1 MIWVLILLT
10 WEGAY
15 RFIGWKAYQFPAPSH
30 VLDSTLDM
38 LNIRTWFGQPLHPGW
53 PWSAAGQPPD
63 TRPRPPV
70 YRSPLVIAQLVS
82 GTRLVVGFA
91 VSILIGAA
99 LGLLMWRWR
108 EADQF
113 FGPLFLGMQTLPSV
127 CWIPLAILTFGIN
140 ESGILFVLVMG
151 SCFAIAIALR
161 DGLRTI
167 PPVYQRAGLMLGA
180 GGWRLYRYVLLPAS
194 LPAMTSSLRQG
205 FSFAW
210 RSLMGA
216 ELIFMVSQHGL
227 GFLLHIGREFS
238 DISQVI
244 AVMAMMVIVGMV
256 VDRWLFAALER
267 RVHARFGLLAGR

>member
-1 MIWVLILLT
+1 
-10 WEGAY
+10 
-15 RFIGWKAYQFPAPSH
+15 

-38 LNIRTWFGQPLHPGW
+38 LNVRAYFGQPFHHGW
-53 PWSAAGQPPD
+53 PWRAKNQLPD
-63 TRPRPPV
+63 KRPQSPI

-82 GTRLVVGFA
+82 GTRLVVGFSI
-91 VSILIGAA
+91 SILIGGM

-108 EADQF
+108 GVDEF

-167 PPVYQRAGLMLGA
+167 PPVYQKAGLMLGA

-216 ELIFMVSQHGL
+216 ELIFMVWNRGL
-227 GFLLHIGREFS
+227 GFLLHVGREFS

-244 AVMAMMVIVGMV
+244 AVMAMMVIVGMI
-256 VDRWLFAALER
+256 VDRWFFAALEK
-267 RVHARFGLLAGR
+267 RVHARFGLQAAR

>member
-1 MIWVLILLT
+1 MIWVAILLT
-10 WEGAY
+10 WEGAF
-15 RFIGWKAYQFPAPSH
+15 RVIGWKAYQFPAPSH
-30 VLDSTLDM
+30 VLDATLDM
-38 LNIRTWFGQPLHPGW
+38 LNVRTYFGQPLHSGW
-53 PWSAAGQPPD
+53 PWRSAGQPPD
-63 TRPRPPV
+63 TRPRRPV

-91 VSILIGAA
+91 ISILIGAS

-108 EADQF
+108 GVDEF

-167 PPVYQRAGLMLGA
+167 PPVYQKAGLMLGA
-180 GGWRLYRYVLLPAS
+180 GGWRMYRYVLLPAS

-216 ELIFMVSQHGL
+216 ELIFMVWNRGL
-227 GFLLHIGREFS
+227 GFLLHMGREFS

-256 VDRWLFAALER
+256 VDRWFFAVLER
-267 RVHARFGLLAGR
+267 RVHTRFGLLAGR

>member
-1 MIWVLILLT
+1 MIWAVILLT

-15 RFIGWKAYQFPAPSH
+15 RVIGWKAYQFPAPSH

-38 LNIRTWFGQPLHPGW
+38 LNVRAYFGQPLHRGW
-53 PWSAAGQPPD
+53 PWRAKNQLPD
-63 TRPRPPV
+63 ERPQSPI

-82 GTRLVVGFA
+82 GTRLVVGFSI
-91 VSILIGAA
+91 SILIGGM

-108 EADQF
+108 GVDEF

-167 PPVYQRAGLMLGA
+167 PPVYQKAGLMLGA

-216 ELIFMVSQHGL
+216 ELIFMVWNRGL
-227 GFLLHIGREFS
+227 GFLLHVGREFS

-244 AVMAMMVIVGMV
+244 AVMAMMVIVGMI
-256 VDRWLFAALER
+256 VDRWFFAALEK
-267 RVHARFGLLAGR
+267 RVHARFGLQAAR

>member
-1 MIWVLILLT
+1 MIWVAILLT

-15 RFIGWKAYQFPAPSH
+15 RVIGWKAYQFPAPSH
-30 VLDSTLDM
+30 VLDATLDM
-38 LNIRTWFGQPLHPGW
+38 LNIRTYFGQPPHRGW
-53 PWSAAGQPPD
+53 PFRPANQPPD
-63 TRPRPPV
+63 TRPRQPI

-91 VSILIGAA
+91 ISILIGAA
-99 LGLLMWRWR
+99 LGLLMWRFR
-108 EADQF
+108 GVDEF

-167 PPVYQRAGLMLGA
+167 PPVYQKAGLMLGA

-216 ELIFMVSQHGL
+216 ELIFMVAQHGL

-244 AVMAMMVIVGMV
+244 AVMAMMVIVGMI
-256 VDRWLFAALER
+256 VDRWFFAVLEQ
-267 RVHARFGLLAGR
+267 RVHTRFGLLAGR

>member
-1 MIWVLILLT
+1 MLT

-15 RFIGWKAYQFPAPSH
+15 RVIGWKAYQFPAPSH

-38 LNIRTWFGQPLHPGW
+38 LNIRSYFGQPLHSGW
-53 PWSAAGQPPD
+53 PWRPDDQPPD
-63 TRPRPPV
+63 TRVRPPI
-70 YRSPLVIAQLVS
+70 YRSPLVVAQLVS
-82 GTRLVVGFA
+82 GTRLAVGFSI
-91 VSILIGAA
+91 SILIGAT

-108 EADQF
+108 GVDEF

-127 CWIPLAILTFGIN
+127 CWIPMAILTFGIN

-167 PPVYQRAGLMLGA
+167 PPVYQKAGLMLGA

-216 ELIFMVSQHGL
+216 ELIFMVWNHGL
-227 GFLLHIGREFS
+227 GFLLHVGREFS

-244 AVMAMMVIVGMV
+244 AVMAMMVIVGMI
-256 VDRWLFAALER
+256 VDRWVFAVLEK
-267 RVHARFGLLAGR
+267 RVHARFGLSAGR